1 MRTMGVVAAAMLSS
15 AVVTPPAYAD
25 SFVQCNFSMTR
36 PFIYSAD
43 GTDHVGIRIDA
54 SNCSTNLPSTP
65 LTFVAAVTGSG
76 LPPGNKSTSFEETR
90 YVSDGDNFSVFF
102 PNSDQ
107 LIPLAPGVYS
117 AAGSVQ
123 TFLPGFRD
131 IRNLAHQCATWQ
143 FQGATCG
150 PIARG

>member
-1 MRTMGVVAAAMLSS
+1 MGVLAVVMLSS
-15 AVVTPPAYAD
+15 AAVTPPAHAD
-25 SFVQCNFSMTR
+25 SFVQCNFSLTR
-36 PFIYSAD
+36 PYIYSVEGAD
-43 GTDHVGIRIDA
+43 YVGIRIDA
-54 SNCSTNLPSTP
+54 SNCRTNLPSPP
-65 LTFVAAVTGSG
+65 LTFVGAVTGSG

-102 PNSDQ
+102 PNDDR
-107 LIPLAPGVYS
+107 LIPLVPGVYA
-117 AAGSVQ
+117 AAGSIQ

-131 IRNLAHQCATWQ
+131 IRDLAHQCATWQ